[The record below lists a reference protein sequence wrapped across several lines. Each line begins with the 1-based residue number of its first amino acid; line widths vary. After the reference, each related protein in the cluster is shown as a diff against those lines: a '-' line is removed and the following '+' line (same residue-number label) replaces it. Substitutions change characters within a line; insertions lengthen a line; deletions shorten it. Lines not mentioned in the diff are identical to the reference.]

1 METRTNYPHIDY
13 RTQLQ
18 WAKDGKIV
26 NSDSVGIRMW
36 SNGHRQRAFIYFS
49 PGDVH
54 DGTDE
59 ELTNFFAP
67 IRARQRDQRA
77 AAHQRKLEKAQQE
90 QAQQIKNAQIQAN
103 HLLVRNFLSDIAARY
118 RVQPVF
124 PRNKVI
130 VLDTETTGLDS
141 TDEILQISIIDDNNF
156 ILLDTLVHPYYH
168 STWPDAEKIHGIT
181 PDMVTNAPYPHELL
195 PTIKTIFSETALLIG
210 YNTNFD
216 LGFLQNWG
224 IHPFNVQIVDV
235 MQDFADYYAVHDDP
249 YDENRYHKL
258 TFCADYFGYT
268 WPGSAHNSLHDAMAT
283 LDCYKKLIAN

>member
-1 METRTNYPHIDY
+1 METRTNCPHIDY

-18 WAKDGKIV
+18 WAKAGKIV

-36 SNGHRQRAFIYFS
+36 SNGHRQRSFIYFAPS
-49 PGDVH
+49 DVH
-54 DGTDE
+54 DGTAE
-59 ELTNFFAP
+59 ELKTFFAL

-77 AAHQRKLEKAQQE
+77 AAHQRKLEKTQQE
-90 QAQQIKNAQIQAN
+90 QAQQIKDAQIEAN

-130 VLDTETTGLDS
+130 VLDTETTGLNP
-141 TDEILQISIIDDNNF
+141 TDEILQISIIDDNSN

-181 PDMVTNAPYPHELL
+181 PDMAANAPYPHELL

-210 YNTNFD
+210 YNPDFD
-216 LGFLQNWG
+216 LGFLRNWG
-224 IHPFNVQIVDV
+224 IHPSNIQIFDV

-249 YDENRYHKL
+249 CDGNRYHKL
-258 TFCADYFGYT
+258 TFCADYFGYA
-268 WPGSAHNSLHDAMAT
+268 WQGSAHNSLHDAMAT
-283 LDCYKKLIAN
+283 LHCYKKLIVS

>member
-1 METRTNYPHIDY
+1 MKIRTNQLDDY

-18 WAKDGKIV
+18 WAKVGKIV
-26 NSDSVGIRMW
+26 NDNASGTLMW
-36 SNGHRQRAFIYFS
+36 SNGYCQQAFTYFCS
-49 PGDVH
+49 TDVH
-54 DGTDE
+54 DGTSE
-59 ELTNFFAP
+59 ELEVFFAP

-90 QAQQIKNAQIQAN
+90 QAQQIKDAQIQAN

-118 RVQPVF
+118 RVSPVST
-124 PRNKVI
+124 RNKVI
-130 VLDTETTGLDS
+130 VLDTETTGLNS
-141 TDEILQISIIDDNNF
+141 TDEILQISIIDDNSN

-168 STWPDAEKIHGIT
+168 STWPDAEIIHGIT
-181 PDMVTNAPYPHELL
+181 PDMVANAPYPHELL
-195 PTIKTIFSETALLIG
+195 PTIKTIFSETVLLIG
-210 YNTNFD
+210 YSTNFD

-224 IHPFNVQIVDV
+224 IDPFNVQIVDV

-283 LDCYKKLIAN
+283 LHCYKKLIEN

>member
-18 WAKDGKIV
+18 WANAGKIV

-59 ELTNFFAP
+59 ELTDFFAP
-67 IRARQRDQRA
+67 IRARQRDQRT

-90 QAQQIKNAQIQAN
+90 QAQQIKDAQIEAN

-118 RVQPVF
+118 RVSPVST
-124 PRNKVI
+124 RNKVI
-130 VLDTETTGLDS
+130 VLDTETTGLNS
-141 TDEILQISIIDDNNF
+141 TDEILQISIIDDNSN

-181 PDMVTNAPYPHELL
+181 PDVVANAPYPHELL

-210 YNTNFD
+210 YSTNFD

-224 IHPFNVQIVDV
+224 IHPFNIQIVDV

-249 YDENRYHKL
+249 YNENRYHKL

-283 LDCYKKLIAN
+283 LHCYKKLIEN

>member
-1 METRTNYPHIDY
+1 METRTNCPHIDY

-18 WAKDGKIV
+18 WAKAGKIV

-36 SNGHRQRAFIYFS
+36 SNGHRQRSFIYFAPS
-49 PGDVH
+49 DVH
-54 DGTDE
+54 DGTAE
-59 ELTNFFAP
+59 ELKTFFAP

-77 AAHQRKLEKAQQE
+77 AAHQRKLEKTQQE
-90 QAQQIKNAQIQAN
+90 QAQQIKDAQIEAN

-130 VLDTETTGLDS
+130 VLDTETTGLDC

-168 STWPDAEKIHGIT
+168 STWPDAEKIHSIT
-181 PDMVTNAPYPHELL
+181 PDMVANAPYPHELL
-195 PTIKTIFSETALLIG
+195 PTIKTIFSETLLLIG
-210 YNTNFD
+210 YNADFD
-216 LGFLQNWG
+216 LGFLLNWG
-224 IHPFNVQIVDV
+224 IHPLNVQIFDV
-235 MQDFADYYAVHDDP
+235 MHEFADYYAVHDDP
-249 YDENRYHKL
+249 CDGRRYYKL

-283 LDCYKKLIAN
+283 LHCYKKLAID